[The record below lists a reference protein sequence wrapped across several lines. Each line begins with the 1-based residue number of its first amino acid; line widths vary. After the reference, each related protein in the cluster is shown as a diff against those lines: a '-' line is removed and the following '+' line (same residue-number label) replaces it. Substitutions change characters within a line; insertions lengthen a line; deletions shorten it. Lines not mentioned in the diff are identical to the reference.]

1 MILSIQKS
9 IALSAFFLLIACG
22 NSQDDGSGNVVT
34 PDPSGAATYK
44 VTEAFPGL
52 KFNDPVELVNA
63 KDGSNR
69 LFVVE
74 QAGTIRFFDA
84 GQKPTSSTLF
94 LDIKNKVKSGGEMG
108 LLGLAFHPNFKTNG
122 YFFVNYTRDNPRES
136 VVARYK
142 VNDPASGVA
151 DPQSETILLTYAQP
165 YSNHNGG
172 SVHFGPDGYLYV
184 STGDG
189 GSGGDPQNNAQNLGL
204 LLGKILRLD
213 VNATDRGTYGIPA
226 DNPFRGKTDG
236 TREEIYAY
244 GLRNPWRISFDP
256 ATKKL
261 WAGDVGQN
269 AIEEIDIIEKGG
281 NYGWRIK
288 EADECFNPKN
298 DCKESGLIDPVWD
311 YTHANGD
318 ISITGGYVYRGS
330 KLPGL
335 VGKYIYGDY
344 ASGRIWALE
353 TADGAQAKN
362 SLIVEKSSS
371 LSAFGVDEQN
381 ELYLLDYSG
390 GRIMTFA
397 IEN

>member
-1 MILSIQKS
+1 MIGSV
-9 IALSAFFLLIACG
+9 FFLLIACG
-22 NSQDDGSGNVVT
+22 NGQDE
-34 PDPSGAATYK
+34 DPGTSVPPAPNGAASYK

-52 KFNDPVELVNA
+52 KFSDPVELVNA
-63 KDGSNR
+63 HDGSNR

-84 GQKPTSSTLF
+84 TQKPTSSTVL
-94 LDIKNKVKSGGEMG
+94 LDIKSKVKSGGEMG
-108 LLGLAFHPNFKTNG
+108 LLGLAFHPNFKSNG
-122 YFFVNYTRDNPRES
+122 FIYVNYTRDNPRES

-142 VNDPASGVA
+142 VANPANGAA
-151 DPQSETILLTYAQP
+151 DAQSETILLTYAQP

-189 GSGGDPQNNAQNLGL
+189 GSGGDPQNNAQNKGI

-213 VNATDRGTYGIPA
+213 VNATGKGTYGIPA
-226 DNPFRGKTDG
+226 DNPFAGNKDG
-236 TREEIYAY
+236 AREEIYAY

-256 ATKKL
+256 TTKKL

-281 NYGWRIK
+281 NYGWRLK

-298 DCKESGLIDPVWD
+298 DCKEAGLIDPVWR
-311 YTHANGD
+311 YTHDNGD
-318 ISITGGYVYRGS
+318 ISITGGYVYRGK

-335 VGKYIYGDY
+335 VGKYVYGDY
-344 ASGRIWALE
+344 ASGRIWTLE
-353 TADGAQAKN
+353 TENGAKAKN
-362 SLIVEKSSS
+362 SLLVEKAGS

-381 ELYLLDYSG
+381 ELYFFDYSG
-390 GRIMTFA
+390 GKIYTLT
-397 IEN
+397 EGK

>member
-1 MILSIQKS
+1 MAWS
-9 IALSAFFLLIACG
+9 ALFLLIACG
-22 NSQDDGSGNVVT
+22 NGKDGSGNPVT
-34 PDPSGAATYK
+34 PEPAGAISYVA
-44 VTEAFPGL
+44 TEAFPGL
-52 KFNDPVELVNA
+52 KFSDPVELVNA

-74 QAGTIRFFDA
+74 QEGTIRFFNA
-84 GQKPTSSTLF
+84 GQKPTASTLF
-94 LDIKNKVKSGGEMG
+94 LDIKSKVKSGGEMG

-122 YFFVNYTRDNPRES
+122 FIYVNYTRDNPRES

-142 VNDPASGVA
+142 VANPASGAA

-189 GSGGDPQNNAQNLGL
+189 GSGGDPQNNAQNKGI

-213 VNATDRGTYGIPA
+213 INATGKGNYGIPA
-226 DNPFRGKTDG
+226 DNPFVGNKDG
-236 TREEIYAY
+236 AREEIYAY

-269 AIEEIDIIEKGG
+269 AIEEVDIIEKGG
-281 NYGWRIK
+281 NYGWRLK
-288 EADECFNPKN
+288 EADECFNPKTN
-298 DCKESGLIDPVWD
+298 CTEAGLIDPVWH
-311 YTHANGD
+311 YTHDDGN
-318 ISITGGYVYRGS
+318 ISITGGYVYRGK
-330 KLPGL
+330 KLPDL
-335 VGKYIYGDY
+335 VGKYVYGDY

-353 TADGAQAKN
+353 AEKGTQAKN
-362 SLIVEKSSS
+362 SLLLEKSGS

-381 ELYLLDYSG
+381 ELYFFDYSG
-390 GRIMTFA
+390 GKIMTLA
-397 IEN
+397 ANK